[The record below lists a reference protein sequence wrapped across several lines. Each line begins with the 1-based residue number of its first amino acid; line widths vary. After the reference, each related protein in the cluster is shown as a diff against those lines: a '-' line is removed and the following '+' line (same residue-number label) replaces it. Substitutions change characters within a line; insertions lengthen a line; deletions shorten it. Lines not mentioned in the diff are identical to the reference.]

1 MLDNLR
7 DNLMGDDSIK
17 YIDSF
22 PRYRT
27 ELPLAFSWVNQS
39 GSLNPDDLYNEN
51 DSDYLVYASGVHQTA
66 ISARSVDRFG
76 GISITLAS
84 GFASFYVQAGD
95 TVWDPDPDFVGG
107 PYTVSGDASSQSLY
121 IGTHYTSTPAN
132 PEFIHI
138 PASGEYKIVFPKP
151 LATKALVVTHSGS
164 APYAISKMI
173 PRRAVQA
180 FDLEVN
186 AIKAYHVS
194 ADLIEAITLEVSDSI
209 VVGPEMIGDKTLTG
223 AKIIDGTVS
232 GVLITPGT
240 VTGNLIQAG
249 TISGVLI
256 TGGTITGDKIIASG
270 ITADK
275 LNVTSLSA
283 VNTNTGNLTVDGTL
297 LVVSGEIDAGLTV
310 IDQTGIAI
318 GAINAALPVTNAL
331 RIYGSGSSANVN
343 GIAFYNGAFSPT
355 TPLFQVNLDSSN
367 AVEFQNNQS
376 SSALFNFN
384 FPADSTSTALQVYN
398 GDINL
403 KRTAD
408 STTDTA
414 PSLVGR
420 NKADTIRYQLT
431 DTVVEGV
438 NLKGTSTVKSPS
450 IQTINTGG
458 ATISTFSNDVLDVGT
473 IAYFTL
479 NAEAVAG
486 GQYVVRDNSNYARIL
501 ASQATLSTRSSANA
515 LTFTVNTDTG
525 ATRVYG
531 NLTVDDTIT
540 ANGTLDVNANF
551 LQGNYGFMSKNT
563 AQTVNAGT
571 DARITFQVS
580 AAGGDLD
587 DTTNNRLNI
596 TYAGLYLLTAGLVSS
611 NVTGQTWQVVTG
623 GAYNSG
629 VVLNGVT
636 QADNRAYTSK
646 LLYLNAG
653 GSLELWVRNSSGTN
667 MTVSLTANGTI
678 LSIVKVG

>member
-209 VVGPEMIGDKTLTG
+209 VIGPDLIGDKTIDG
-223 AKIIDGTVS
+223 RKIIDGTVS

-283 VNTNTGNLTVDGTL
+283 VNTNTGSLNVTGTIT
-297 LVVSGEIDAGLTV
+297 VSGASSEIDAGLTR
-310 IDQTGIAI
+310 IDQTGISV
-318 GAINAALPVTNAL
+318 GSINASLPLTNAL
-331 RIYGSGSSANVN
+331 RIYGSGSAFNVV
-343 GIAFYNGAFSPT
+343 GAAFYNGAFSSS
-355 TPLFQVNLDSSN
+355 TPLFQVQLDGTGTVEFEHNKFGDSAFHFNFPTDSVSNALRVFNGGIDLRSDSSVNPDAPGITGYTDSSAVRYEINHDGAYFAGSVGIGTSSPSYTLHVVGDTFSTNLYTSTGDTSASPSHSWGADPDTGMYHVTTDVIGFSTNGTEAMRIN
-367 AVEFQNNQS
+367 AANVLSVNTTNQNGQITVEVPDGTARLALTLRQFNDASAFINFQAS
-376 SSALFNFN
+376 SSA
-384 FPADSTSTALQVYN
+384 
-398 GDINL
+398 G
-403 KRTAD
+403 
-408 STTDTA
+408 TTT
-414 PSLVGR
+414 P
-420 NKADTIRYQLT
+420 
-431 DTVVEGV
+431 
-438 NLKGTSTVKSPS
+438 
-450 IQTINTGG
+450 INT
-458 ATISTFSNDVLDVGT
+458 AAVGT
-473 IAYFTL
+473 YRGKIR
-479 NAEAVAG
+479 VA
-486 GQYVVRDNSNYARIL
+486 I
-501 ASQATLSTRSSANA
+501 
-515 LTFTVNTDTG
+515 
-525 ATRVYG
+525 
-531 NLTVDDTIT
+531 
-540 ANGTLDVNANF
+540 NGTTRWIPFYD
-551 LQGNYGFMSKNT
+551 
-563 AQTVNAGT
+563 
-571 DARITFQVS
+571 
-580 AAGGDLD
+580 
-587 DTTNNRLNI
+587 
-596 TYAGLYLLTAGLVSS
+596 
-611 NVTGQTWQVVTG
+611 
-623 GAYNSG
+623 
-629 VVLNGVT
+629 
-636 QADNRAYTSK
+636 
-646 LLYLNAG
+646 
-653 GSLELWVRNSSGTN
+653 
-667 MTVSLTANGTI
+667 
-678 LSIVKVG
+678 